1 MVFMIQDFNVSFISA
16 EETRPLRY
24 RVLWPHK
31 QDANECVIDIDQ
43 APGARHVGASDREG
57 QRVGVCSLFDQRSD
71 RFPSALPATD
81 SVYRLRVMGTIP
93 EVRGAGAGAAIV
105 EFASAW
111 CRQRD
116 VKWLWCDAREV
127 AFGFYQKMGFD
138 FVSGPYQVPTIV
150 THRMMARR
158 L

>member
-1 MVFMIQDFNVSFISA
+1 MIKDFNVSFISV
-16 EETRPLRY
+16 EETRPLRF
-24 RVLWPHK
+24 RLLWPHK
-31 QDANECVIDIDQ
+31 RNVDECIIDIDHTS
-43 APGARHVGASDREG
+43 GARHVGASDGVG

-71 RFPSALPATD
+71 RFPSAIPMTD
-81 SVYRLRVMGTIP
+81 SVYRLRVMATTP
-93 EVRGAGAGAAIV
+93 EVRGEGAGAAII

-111 CRQRD
+111 CRQMG
-116 VKWLWCDAREV
+116 VEWLWCDAREV

-138 FVSGPYQVPTIV
+138 FVSGPYQVPNIG

>member
-1 MVFMIQDFNVSFISA
+1 
-16 EETRPLRY
+16 
-24 RVLWPHK
+24 
-31 QDANECVIDIDQ
+31 
-43 APGARHVGASDREG
+43 
-57 QRVGVCSLFDQRSD
+57 
-71 RFPSALPATD
+71 
-81 SVYRLRVMGTIP
+81 MGTIP

-138 FVSGPYQVPTIV
+138 FVSGPYQVPTIG